1 MRRFV
6 SLFIIFFCLPFAFSY
21 GGFMSGEKS
30 LRVVKTE
37 WFDIIF
43 PEKCEPTARKIASVA
58 DSYYSEIS
66 SKLGTEPYQRFPVS
80 ITSSIEDLNAFFS
93 PAPYNMICLY
103 DTALDENLD
112 SSEGIESVFYHELTH
127 AVTLNMKSPFWRGLS
142 VMSDLFT
149 LPGISLTS
157 FWYEGAA
164 VSFESLGE
172 GGRLNSPF
180 FTQVVAQAKIDGKF
194 PSWRDVTGARDVYP
208 SGSVAYYF
216 GGAFAKYLQKTYG
229 MEKYGEFW
237 KRAGKSTTLSFCAG
251 VFKKVYGL
259 KMSRAWQDFYDSIEV
274 PSEFVEIDYSLVSR
288 KNSVVT
294 AFDSVDVDG
303 RTFVAYFDS
312 LSSAVFLWSSDLK
325 KSKRLFSVTGVR
337 KIRFSPDGK
346 YLAVS
351 RVVSKDNVKSEIG
364 IYGLSEKKYRRLK
377 LSGVKNASVCASG
390 GGFFVTA
397 FDFKSAEKRVVR
409 FRFGD
414 VFSSSFDFSVEK
426 SFPLSD
432 CETAYSI
439 SDIDSSRTALVVK
452 NSLSWKIRVVDFSNG
467 SSVDYDFGK
476 NIVHNLHVVRSS
488 EKVFLA
494 FSYATLG
501 EKIGSLSKM
510 AFAELKD
517 EGLEILSQSVPL
529 PFGVVDFSFG
539 ESGFVFVGEKYVSK
553 PLCFAGEIP
562 FEENPLFE
570 PAEKSVFKNDERS
583 VSEVGSSGE
592 DSAAPA
598 ESEKI
603 DYNPVPYFLHGA
615 FLPFSLSCVYD
626 SDFSPSAYEFLGATF
641 ASSTPWTDKI
651 TIFSSGYSPFS
662 KTCGFSLSLNGGDDS
677 LSYALS
683 ASGSFDSGGFL
694 QTVDSVSVS
703 KVLHRFLAGFLSF
716 GGASSFFYGDEHV
729 SSGFAKTGLRS
740 KSNAYLTFSTKR
752 KFRPEVDQIA
762 GFSFTPFVVFDFKNL
777 GYVGLENKVEKKY
790 LNAGGTFSARIPGP
804 FPISLGASAFPEEG
818 VFLAG
823 SASVI
828 LFSFEIQKG
837 VPALSVYANRL
848 SLAASYSPKVSYAG
862 GELFDIGR
870 IFEIARDVR
879 RSDYSDAA
887 ALSVCLAVS
896 PNTSYFV
903 SAVKVGLQCDFVY
916 RPNPAV
922 GKDDF
927 SFGLSLNASY

>member
-6 SLFIIFFCLPFAFSY
+6 SLFILFFCLPFAFSY
-21 GGFMSGEKS
+21 GGFMSGEEG

-43 PEKCEPTARKIASVA
+43 PEKCESTARKIASVA

-142 VMSDLFT
+142 VMADLFT

-208 SGSVAYYF
+208 GGSVAYYF
-216 GGAFAKYLQKTYG
+216 GGAFANYLQETYG

-259 KMSRAWQDFYDSIEV
+259 KMSRAWRDFYDSIEV
-274 PSEFVEIDYSLVSR
+274 PSEFSEIDYSLVSR

-312 LSSAVFLWSSDLK
+312 LSSAVFLLSSDSR

-377 LSGVKNASVCASG
+377 LSGVKNASVCAFD

-397 FDFKSAEKRVVR
+397 FDFKSVEKRVVR

-414 VFSSSFDFSVEK
+414 VFSSSCGFSVEK

-432 CETAYSI
+432 SETAYSI
-439 SDIDSSRTALVVK
+439 SDIDSSKTALIVK
-452 NSLSWKIRVVDFSNG
+452 DSLSWKIRVVDFGAG

-476 NIVHNLHVVRSS
+476 NIIHNLHVVRSP
-488 EKVFLA
+488 EKIFLA

-539 ESGFVFVGEKYVSK
+539 VSGFVFVGEKYVSK
-553 PLCFAGEIP
+553 PLCFAEKIS
-562 FEENPLFE
+562 FEKNQLFE
-570 PAEKSVFKNDERS
+570 PETKVTAQNDERS
-583 VSEVGSSGE
+583 VSDSGSFSGE
-592 DSAAPA
+592 SATVA
-598 ESEKI
+598 ELEKI
-603 DYNPVPYFLHGA
+603 EYNPFPYFLHGA
-615 FLPFSLSCVYD
+615 FLPFSLASAYD
-626 SDFSPSAYEFLGATF
+626 SDFSPSAAEFLGVTF

-651 TIFSSGYSPFS
+651 TIFSAGYSPSS
-662 KTCGFSLSLNGGDDS
+662 KTSGCSLFFKGGDDS
-677 LSYALS
+677 LSCSLS
-683 ASGSFDSGGFL
+683 ASAAFDSSGFL
-694 QTVDSVSVS
+694 QTFDSLSLS
-703 KVLHRFLAGFLSF
+703 KVLHRFLAGYFSF
-716 GGASSFFYGDEHV
+716 GCSSDFFFGDEV
-729 SSGFAKTGLRS
+729 SSSNCSQSGTHS
-740 KSNAYLTFSTKR
+740 KSVAFFELSTKR
-752 KFRPEVDQIA
+752 KFRPEVEQIV
-762 GFSFTPFVVFDFKNL
+762 GFAFRPFVVFDYKDL
-777 GYVGLENKVEKKY
+777 DYERLENTIEKKY
-790 LNAGGTFSARIPGP
+790 LNAGASLSFRIPGL
-804 FPISLGASAFPEEG
+804 FPLAFGASLFPEEG
-818 VFLAG
+818 TFISG
-823 SASVI
+823 SATV
-828 LFSFEIQKG
+828 LLCSFEIQKG
-837 VPALSVYANRL
+837 IPALSAYLNRIYL
-848 SLAASYSPKVSYAG
+848 KASYSSKIAYAS
-862 GELFDIGR
+862 GEMFDAGR
-870 IFEIARDVR
+870 FSDIAKNVG
-879 RSDYSDAA
+879 SGDYSDAA
-887 ALSVCLAVS
+887 SLSACFVLS

-903 SAVKVGLQCDFVY
+903 SALKFSMQCVFVY

-927 SFGLSLNASY
+927 SFGFSVGAVY

>member
-21 GGFMSGEKS
+21 GGFMSGEKG

-43 PEKCEPTARKIASVA
+43 PEKCESTARKIASVA

-142 VMSDLFT
+142 VMADLFT

-194 PSWRDVTGARDVYP
+194 PSWRDVTGARDIYP
-208 SGSVAYYF
+208 GGSVAYYF
-216 GGAFAKYLQKTYG
+216 GGAFAKYLQETYG

-259 KMSRAWQDFYDSIEV
+259 KMGRAWRDFYDSIEV
-274 PSEFVEIDYSLVSR
+274 PSEFGEIDCSLVSR

-414 VFSSSFDFSVEK
+414 VFSSSCDFSVEK

-432 CETAYSI
+432 SETAYSI
-439 SDIDSSRTALVVK
+439 SDIDSSKTALVVK
-452 NSLSWKIRVVDFSNG
+452 DGLSWKIRIVDFSDG

-476 NIVHNLHVVRSS
+476 NIIHNLHVVRSP

-494 FSYATLG
+494 FSYAPLG
-501 EKIGSLSKM
+501 GKMGSLSKM

-517 EGLEILSQSVPL
+517 GNLELLSQSASL

-539 ESGFVFVGEKYVSK
+539 ESGFVFVGEKYVSR
-553 PLCFAGEIP
+553 PLCFADEIP
-562 FEENPLFE
+562 FKENPLFE

-583 VSEVGSSGE
+583 FSESGSSGE

-598 ESEKI
+598 EFEKI
-603 DYNPVPYFLHGA
+603 EYNPVPYFLRGA

-651 TIFSSGYSPFS
+651 TIFSAGFSPFS
-662 KTCGFSLSLNGGDDS
+662 KTCGCSLSLNGGDDS

-777 GYVGLENKVEKKY
+777 GYAGLENKVEKKY

-804 FPISLGASAFPEEG
+804 FPILLGASAFPEEG

-870 IFEIARDVR
+870 ISEIARDVR